1 MELTC
6 AHPGSSLSGAS
17 NSGFRLSAIG
27 EPGDLPENEAG
38 VGENGFCRPG
48 NV

>member
-1 MELTC
+1 MELTG

-27 EPGDLPENEAG
+27 EPGDLPENDAG
-38 VGENGFCRPG
+38 VGENGFCRLG
-48 NV
+48 DV